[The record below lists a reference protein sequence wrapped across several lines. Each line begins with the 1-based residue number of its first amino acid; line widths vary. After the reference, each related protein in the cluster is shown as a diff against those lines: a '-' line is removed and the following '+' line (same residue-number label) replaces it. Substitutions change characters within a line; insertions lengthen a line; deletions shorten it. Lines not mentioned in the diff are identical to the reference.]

1 MTFPSN
7 AQILKAL
14 SEIEKKKKTNM
25 DSIIRIPPVNAPIE
39 ERFKFNISQKILE
52 FKISKDYSLDDM
64 AKLLGTDRS
73 NVSKILNGRIE
84 KVSLDRLFSYLRI
97 VVLASKNKKMLS
109 DFNKKIEHFIE
120 FEELKFA

>member
-14 SEIEKKKKTNM
+14 SEIEKKKKANM

>member
-1 MTFPSN
+1 MALPTN
-7 AQILKAL
+7 TEILKAL
-14 SEIEKKKKTNM
+14 AEIEKKKKANL

-39 ERFKFNISQKILE
+39 ERFKFSLSQKILE
-52 FKISKDYSLDDM
+52 FKMAKDYSLDDM

-97 VVLASKNKKMLS
+97 VVIASKNKKMLTV
-109 DFNKKIEHFIE
+109 FNKNVESFIE
-120 FEELKFA
+120 FEELKFT

>member
-1 MTFPSN
+1 MAFPN
-7 AQILKAL
+7 NTQILKAL
-14 SEIEKKKKTNM
+14 EEIEKKKKNNQ
-25 DSIIRIPPVNAPIE
+25 DSILRIPPANAPVE

-52 FKISKDYSLDDM
+52 FKISKNYTLDDM

-84 KVSLDRLFSYLRI
+84 KVSLDRLFYYLRI

>member
-1 MTFPSN
+1 MALPTNS
-7 AQILKAL
+7 QILKAL
-14 SEIEKKKKTNM
+14 AEIEKKKKTNQ
-25 DSIIRIPPVNAPIE
+25 DSILRIPPVNAPIE

-52 FKISKDYSLDDM
+52 FKMSKNYSLDDM
-64 AKLLGTDRS
+64 ALLLGTDRS

-109 DFNKKIEHFIE
+109 DFNKKIEHFME